1 MESKQ
6 NLNDIPIYIII
17 IWQLWWLWQ
26 FKDIPTHIIIMI
38 IKWIYYYECW
48 NFEDEEGTSDLI
60 EYSLVNDGGGK
71 RSIFVTS
78 FCKIGTISKLIS
90 VFSNTIQV
98 AQNFLSHI
106 DDRFTISKHK
116 IAILSLGL
124 KIVSSYMIFLVIWN
138 LKPGHLA
145 KKVAKIRNATWCD
158 SPLVMF
164 ITFIFI
170 YLFFNWG

>member
-1 MESKQ
+1 
-6 NLNDIPIYIII
+6 
-17 IWQLWWLWQ
+17 
-26 FKDIPTHIIIMI
+26 MI
-38 IKWIYYYECW
+38 IKWVYYYECR

-60 EYSLVNDGGGK
+60 EYSLLVNDGGGK

-106 DDRFTISKHK
+106 YNRFTISKHK

-145 KKVAKIRNATWCD
+145 KKVAKIRTASWCD
-158 SPLVMF
+158 SGKKWFPPC
-164 ITFIFI
+164 
-170 YLFFNWG
+170 

>member
-1 MESKQ
+1 
-6 NLNDIPIYIII
+6 
-17 IWQLWWLWQ
+17 
-26 FKDIPTHIIIMI
+26 MI

-106 DDRFTISKHK
+106 DLTGLQLQ

-124 KIVSSYMIFLVIWN
+124 KIVLSYMIFLVIWN

-145 KKVAKIRNATWCD
+145 KKVAKIRTVTWCD
-158 SPLVMF
+158 SGNKWFPPWLCLSLSYL
-164 ITFIFI
+164 FI
-170 YLFFNWG
+170 YFSIEGIIS

>member
-1 MESKQ
+1 
-6 NLNDIPIYIII
+6 
-17 IWQLWWLWQ
+17 
-26 FKDIPTHIIIMI
+26 MI

-106 DDRFTISKHK
+106 DNRFTISKHK

-138 LKPGHLA
+138 LKPGLLA
-145 KKVAKIRNATWCD
+145 KKVAKI
-158 SPLVMF
+158 
-164 ITFIFI
+164 
-170 YLFFNWG
+170 